1 VPRNPSCPLVL
12 DQLKQKKKKSKQL
25 ALDSYYKGRALMN
38 NNMKLRWNY
47 YLCNKFVRQHS
58 YEHFEHFLIA
68 LCGRKPFD
76 LRE

>member
-12 DQLKQKKKKSKQL
+12 DQLKQNKSKQL

-47 YLCNKFVRQHS
+47 YLCNKLVRQHS
-58 YEHFEHFLIA
+58 YEHFEHFLI
-68 LCGRKPFD
+68 LLSERKPFHSR
-76 LRE
+76 RE